1 MISKALFVFLILVL
15 SCSSQAGSSLEKLH
29 SISSSSILLVDEN
42 QQVLETKNPN
52 QLFIPASTIKILT
65 SLISLDYW
73 GRDHQFKTDFYFDE
87 ENNNLWVKGYGD
99 PYLISEELDK
109 IIEKISQAGISELD
123 GIGIDSSYFSKTI
136 RIDGQGDSL
145 NPYDAAA
152 GAVAANFNTIN
163 VRIYEDSISSS
174 ETQTPLTP
182 LANELA
188 QGLSVGTHRIN
199 LGDAEHT
206 PRYFSELLKAKLN
219 QASIP
224 TNLIMLRGKIPS
236 SAKHLFTYENS
247 NTLEEIISS
256 MLEYSNNFIAN
267 QLYLKLGAEMYNAPA
282 NMDKSRKVM
291 NTYIA
296 NHFNWA
302 NYVLVEGAGLSR
314 QNKLSAKQLID
325 VLNKFQ
331 AYREL
336 MPSQSSNIFAK
347 SGTLNGV
354 STYAGYINRNNGW
367 SPFAIMINQRVN
379 FHFREEVAK
388 ELLH

>member
-1 MISKALFVFLILVL
+1 MIKAFFILLMLIFP
-15 SCSSQAGSSLEKLH
+15 CYAIAGSSLEKLH
-29 SISSSSILLVDEN
+29 TISSSSILLVDEN
-42 QQVLETKNPN
+42 QQVLETKNPD

-65 SLISLDYW
+65 SLIALDYW
-73 GRDHQFKTDFYFDE
+73 GREHHFKTDFYFDE
-87 ENNNLWVKGYGD
+87 KNNNLWIKGYGD

-109 IIEKISQAGISELD
+109 IVKKISLAGISELD

-145 NPYDAAA
+145 NPYDAAV

-163 VRIYEDSISSS
+163 IRVYENSISSS

-188 QGLSVGTHRIN
+188 QGLSIGTHRIS
-199 LGDAEHT
+199 LSDAEHT

-236 SAKHLFTYENS
+236 SAKLLFTHENS
-247 NTLEEIISS
+247 KTLEEVISS

-267 QLYLKLGAEMYNAPA
+267 QLYLKLGAEMYEAPA
-282 NMDKSRKVM
+282 NMNKSQKVM
-291 NTYIA
+291 QTYIA
-296 NHFNWA
+296 NNFNWS

-325 VLNKFQ
+325 VLNKFR

-336 MPSQSSNIFAK
+336 MPIQSNNIFAK

-354 STYAGYINRNNGW
+354 STYAGYINRNNNW

-388 ELLH
+388 ELLN

>member
-1 MISKALFVFLILVL
+1 MKNLLFSALIFLL
-15 SCSSQAGSSLEKLH
+15 SGYSIAGSSLEKLH
-29 SISSSSILLVDEN
+29 KISSSSILLVDEN
-42 QQVLETKNPN
+42 QQVLETKNPD

-65 SLISLDYW
+65 SLIALDYW
-73 GRDHQFKTDFYFDE
+73 GREHRFKTDFYFDK

-99 PYLISEELDK
+99 PYLVSEEIDK
-109 IIEKISQAGISELD
+109 IVDKISLAGISELD

-136 RIDGQGDSL
+136 QIDGQGDSL
-145 NPYDAAA
+145 NPYDASV

-163 VRIYEDSISSS
+163 IRVYENSISSS

-188 QGLSVGTHRIN
+188 QRLSIGTHRIS
-199 LGDAEHT
+199 LSDAEHT

-236 SAKHLFTYENS
+236 NASLLFTHENDK
-247 NTLEEIISS
+247 TLEDVISS

-267 QLYLKLGAEMYNAPA
+267 QLYLKLGAEMYDAPA
-282 NMDKSRKVM
+282 NMNKSKKVM
-291 NTYIA
+291 QAYIET
-296 NHFNWA
+296 NFNWS
-302 NYVLVEGAGLSR
+302 NHILVEGAGLSR
-314 QNKLSAKQLID
+314 QNKLSAKQLVD
-325 VLNKFQ
+325 VLNKFR

-336 MPSQSSNIFAK
+336 MPTQTTNIFAK

-354 STYAGYINRNNGW
+354 STYAGYINRNNNW

-388 ELLH
+388 ELLN